1 MFSLMKT
8 AFKTGSW
15 LAIATGIF
23 HTLGHFQDPKPE
35 SDRERQM
42 LELMTGLT
50 FDAGGVTRSMWD
62 ILSGLSLSF
71 TVLMLL
77 MGVHG
82 FRTARSADAPLIRD
96 TARIYAVTAA
106 AVTGLGL
113 LYFPTPA
120 FVCTGLMF
128 AAYVVAAVKQ

>member
-1 MFSLMKT
+1 MKT

-15 LAIATGIF
+15 LAIVTGIL

-42 LELMTGLT
+42 LELMTELT

-62 ILSGLSLSF
+62 VFSGLSLSF

-82 FRTARSADAPLIRD
+82 LRIVRSEDAALLRD
-96 TARIYAVTAA
+96 TARIDAATAA
-106 AVTGLGL
+106 VVTGLGL

-120 FVCTGLMF
+120 FVCTGLML
-128 AAYVVAAVKQ
+128 AAYLAASMKGR